1 MYLEAF
7 STHFGQIEDQRQ
19 TAKVTYP
26 LFDILFVTFCGVI
39 AGAEGWADIRDYA
52 ECHHDWF
59 KERGVLADGI
69 PVDDTIAR
77 TISRIKPEEF
87 STCFINW
94 MQDVHE
100 LTKGEVI
107 AIDGKTLRGS
117 YNREDRNS
125 TIHMV
130 NAFAT
135 GNRMVLG
142 QIKTDE
148 KSNEITAIPELIQL
162 LDISGALIST
172 DAMGCQ
178 VNIADQILDGGGDYL
193 FGVKEN
199 QPTLCKSLRD
209 AFSEE
214 RLAPF
219 INLEMAKQHGRIEAR
234 AYYVKSADELG
245 EVGAK
250 WPELKTAGMV
260 INYRQVKGQ
269 EPQLNYRYYISSAD
283 LTEQKFADSVRKH
296 WLVENTLH
304 YVLDVSKN
312 EDKSQIYQDNSAEN
326 WAILRQISLNMLR
339 AEESS
344 LSIARKQK
352 RAWAK
357 TDYLE
362 QVLTA
367 GLNELVI

>member
-7 STHFGQIEDQRQ
+7 TSHFSQIKDQRQ

-26 LFDILFVTFCGVI
+26 LFDILFLTLCGVI
-39 AGAEGWADIRDYA
+39 AGAEGWADIRDYG

-59 KERGVLADGI
+59 KQRGILTDGI

-100 LTKGEVI
+100 LTNGEVI

-117 YNREDRNS
+117 YSREDRHS

-135 GNRMVLG
+135 GNKMVLG

-148 KSNEITAIPELIQL
+148 KSNEITAIPELIKL

-178 VNIADQILDGGGDYL
+178 VDIAHQVLEGDGDYL

-199 QPTLCKSLRD
+199 QPTLCESLRH

-214 RLAPF
+214 RTAPVVG
-219 INLEMAKQHGRIEAR
+219 LEMAKQHGRIEAR
-234 AYYVKSADELG
+234 AYYTKCARQLG
-245 EVGAK
+245 AVGEK
-250 WPELKTAGMV
+250 WPGLKTIGMV
-260 INYRQVKGQ
+260 LSYRQVKG
-269 EPQLNYRYYISSAD
+269 EKPQLNYRYYISSAS
-283 LTEQKFADSVRKH
+283 LSEQEFAHSVRQH
-296 WLVENTLH
+296 WMVENALH

-312 EDKSQIYQDNSAEN
+312 EDRSQIYQDNSADN
-326 WAILRQISLNMLR
+326 WAVLRQMSLNMLR
-339 AEESS
+339 AEKTS

-362 QVLTA
+362 KVLIA
-367 GLNELVI
+367 GLNELVD